1 VHRDRAGRHDVTPQ
15 RDAEAAELISL
26 LTRPDLPDGFTR
38 WTVVIPPGGD
48 RAVQS
53 GEWAGALVLVSAGE
67 LEAECRVQG
76 ILRFSAGDV
85 LVLGVLPL
93 VALRNPGHEPVHL
106 IAVRPAKAGT
116 PPEGLRVLRG
126 GRSWGGPATV
136 PATSTTDDIG
146 AGAAGADPSLSRWE
160 RMDDRTVAELR
171 DRFRALH
178 TENTFVMPNAWD
190 VGSARLLAHLG
201 FSAVATTSS
210 GFAASLG
217 RGDQCLTRD
226 ECVAHADLL
235 ARSVPVPV
243 NVDAERC
250 YADDVAGVRE
260 TVELVGRTAAAGIS
274 IEDYDPVAGTIDQF
288 ETAVERVATV
298 VEVARRHGLV
308 VTARAENHLYGIND
322 LADTITRLRAYREA
336 GADVVYAPGPRTRD
350 EIAALVGGV
359 DAPHNVLLRPDGP
372 GVDELRALGVRRIST
387 GGALA
392 FTAYGAAA
400 AAARGLLDGDGRIDD
415 WPQLPQQDRD
425 SAFG

>member
-1 VHRDRAGRHDVTPQ
+1 M
-15 RDAEAAELISL
+15 
-26 LTRPDLPDGFTR
+26 LTRPDLPDAFTR
-38 WTVVIPPGGD
+38 WTVVIPPGD
-48 RAVQS
+48 ERAV
-53 GEWAGALVLVSAGE
+53 EAADWVGALVLVGVGE
-67 LEAECRVQG
+67 LEAECRIQG
-76 ILRFSAGDV
+76 PVRFATGDV
-85 LVLGVLPL
+85 LVLGALPL
-93 VALRNPGHEPVHL
+93 VGLRNPGHVPVEL
-106 IAVRPAKAGT
+106 IAVRPTKAGP

-126 GRSWGGPATV
+126 GQSWRGAATV
-136 PATSTTDDIG
+136 PTSGAADDRR
-146 AGAAGADPSLSRWE
+146 AGAADQDPWMSRWE
-160 RMDDRTVAELR
+160 RVDDRSISELR

-178 TENTFVMPNAWD
+178 TEGTFVMPNAWD

-201 FSAVATTSS
+201 FPAVATTSS
-210 GFAASLG
+210 GFAATLG
-217 RGDQCLTRD
+217 RGDQDLTRD

-274 IEDYDPVAGTIDQF
+274 IEDYDPVAGRIDPLG
-288 ETAVERVATV
+288 TATERVAAV

-308 VTARAENHLYGIND
+308 VTARAENHLYGIDD
-322 LADTITRLRAYREA
+322 LDDTIARLRAYREA

-359 DAPHNVLLRPDGP
+359 DAPHNVLLRPGGP
-372 GVDELRALGVRRIST
+372 RVEELRELGVRRIST

-392 FTAYGAAA
+392 FTAYGAAVT
-400 AAARGLLDGDGRIDD
+400 AARGLLAGEGHIDD